1 MYDFY
6 CPSQPLPLLQIE
18 PSVPGFLPM
27 NIALVTLQCL
37 HVFWFVLILK
47 AVKKFVDGGSTP
59 DDVRE
64 HDDDR
69 GNGSHEDTQKKAS

>member
-1 MYDFY
+1 
-6 CPSQPLPLLQIE
+6 
-18 PSVPGFLPM
+18 M

-47 AVKKFVDGGSTP
+47 AVKKFVDGGSTKAP

-69 GNGSHEDTQKKAS
+69 GDGSHGDTQKKSN